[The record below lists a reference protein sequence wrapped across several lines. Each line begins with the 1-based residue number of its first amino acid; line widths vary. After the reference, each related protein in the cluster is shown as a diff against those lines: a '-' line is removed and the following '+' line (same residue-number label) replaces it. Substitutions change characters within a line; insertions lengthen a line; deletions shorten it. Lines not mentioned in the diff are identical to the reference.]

1 MPQKKNPDP
10 LELVRGK
17 SGRVV
22 GHLTGWLTTMK
33 GLPGGYNKDLQE
45 DKEIVF
51 DSERTV
57 LSSVRATALVVASLV
72 VCSRR
77 TEAASTGMLLATDVA
92 DYLVNKGVSFRRAHE
107 IVGGVVRDLVA
118 KGKDFL
124 SLSPEE
130 WKGYDTSFAGDVG
143 KYITS
148 RASVE
153 SRKTPQSTNP
163 AEVKRSLAAV
173 ELWVQTQRRRRTE

>member
-57 LSSVRATALVVASLV
+57 LNSVRATALVVASLV

-124 SLSPEE
+124 VSLSRGMERLRYKLC
-130 WKGYDTSFAGDVG
+130 WG
-143 KYITS
+143 
-148 RASVE
+148 
-153 SRKTPQSTNP
+153 
-163 AEVKRSLAAV
+163 
-173 ELWVQTQRRRRTE
+173 RRQIHH